1 MVKYIHVKEDS
12 MEKFIPDMYQQS
24 IYSINYKKL
33 KKRGIKCLLF
43 DLDNTVASYAE
54 DTPSQDVKELF
65 HYLSN
70 DFKVII
76 ISNSHKKRLRPF
88 KEILNVDV
96 AYSSKKPLKGK
107 YKKIM
112 ELYGFAPEQMAC
124 IGDQIMTDVYGANR
138 IGSLSI
144 FVNSIGTTEPIW
156 TKFNRFF
163 ERIILKKLHK
173 KGIYTKGVYYE

>member
-1 MVKYIHVKEDS
+1 
-12 MEKFIPDMYQQS
+12 MEKFIPDLYQQS
-24 IYSINYKKL
+24 VYTINYKKL

-43 DLDNTVASYAE
+43 DLDNTLASYAE
-54 DTPSQDVKELF
+54 SVPSQDVKELF
-65 HYLSN
+65 HMLAN

-96 AYSSKKPLKGK
+96 AFSSHKPLKKK

-112 ELYGFAPEQMAC
+112 ELYGFKPEEMAG
-124 IGDQIMTDVYGANR
+124 IGDQILTDIWGANR
-138 IGSLSI
+138 IGALSI
-144 FVNSIGTTEPIW
+144 FVNSIGTSEPIW

-163 ERIILKKLHK
+163 EKFILKSLHK